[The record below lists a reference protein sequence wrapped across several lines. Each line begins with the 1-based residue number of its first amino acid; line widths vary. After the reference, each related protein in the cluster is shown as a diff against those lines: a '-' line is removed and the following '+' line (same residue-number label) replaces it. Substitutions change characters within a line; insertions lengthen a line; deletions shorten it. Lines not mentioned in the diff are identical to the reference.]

1 MFKRVFFV
9 VSMFLLSVC
18 AFSQT
23 QQVNPNA
30 EHDRIVE
37 LIIKSY
43 QVVLPDSIT
52 AKLKSFARE
61 KNFPENEVMKNS
73 VFLKTLYNENIS
85 IPDRLYACQFTIN
98 RINESTNS
106 MMLPIELFNKR
117 YTELNIIS
125 KQSQKQ

>member
-23 QQVNPNA
+23 QKVNPNA

-37 LIIKSY
+37 LLMKSY
-43 QVVLPDSIT
+43 EVVLPDSIT
-52 AKLKSFARE
+52 AKLKSFAKE
-61 KNFPENEVMKNS
+61 KNFPEREVMKNS
-73 VFLKTLYNENIS
+73 VFLKALYNDKIS
-85 IPDRLYACQFTIN
+85 VQDKLYACEFTIRKIHEN
-98 RINESTNS
+98 TNG
-106 MMLPIELFNKR
+106 MMLPLQLFNNR
-117 YTELNIIS
+117 YTELNILS